1 MFSGI
6 TLKRG
11 VCLGKSE
18 SSYLYM
24 NNHLFKSTRSL
35 ASVLATASMVAV
47 ATGSVLG
54 ACGKAESATKR
65 DGQFAIGV
73 GAIPGSPGYDN
84 VVRGIAM
91 AVERL
96 NEVGTLKFTVRLP
109 NKGSVSAIQVAQ
121 QLRDDPSVLGVV
133 GHPESGT
140 TIEAIP
146 IYEDAQHEGQDAV
159 VAISPTASSPRLS
172 GISPWFFRVA
182 PSDDEAARYVAQWV
196 IDSLHATRAAIIFR
210 NDSYGRDWASTFT
223 AAYENSGAKVIT
235 RDPYLTGI
243 TEWDAYAQL
252 LARLKPDVLLFP
264 GDAGDAVQ
272 MLEALR
278 AANVDIPFIGGD
290 GTEGMRDSAVAEG
303 ARYVAF
309 FRAERVSTEEGKTFV
324 RRYNEKYHQDP
335 DMFAALSYDAA
346 MAIGH
351 TIRTGANT
359 RKAVQQALQRLGG
372 KDSPA
377 VEGAGGMIAFESD
390 HDISGRTVVIT
401 QIGARSGAPGNAR
414 RGTAN
419 GASNGT
425 SSSAPNGTSSNAPN
439 GTSRSASNGTSS
451 SASNGSREDLR

>member
-1 MFSGI
+1 MTPG
-6 TLKRG
+6 L
-11 VCLGKSE
+11 
-18 SSYLYM
+18 
-24 NNHLFKSTRSL
+24 
-35 ASVLATASMVAV
+35 VLTIVIAAATAF
-47 ATGSVLG
+47 G
-54 ACGKAESATKR
+54 ACGKPVPTAKT
-65 DGQFAIGV
+65 DGSFAIGV
-73 GAIPGSPGYDN
+73 GAIPGNPGYDN
-84 VVRGIAM
+84 VVRGVEM
-91 AVERL
+91 AIERL
-96 NEVGTLKFTVRLP
+96 NEVGTQRFAVRLP
-109 NKGSVSAIQVAQ
+109 NAGSVSAIQVAQ

-146 IYEDAQHEGQDAV
+146 VYEDAQYAGRNAV

-172 GISPWFFRVA
+172 GMSPWFFRVA

-196 IDSLHATRAAIIFR
+196 VDSLHATRAAIIFR

-223 AAYENSGAKVIT
+223 EAYEKTGAKVIS

-252 LARLKPDVLLFP
+252 IARLKPDVLLFP

-278 AANVDIPFIGGD
+278 MANVTIPFIGGD

-309 FRAERVSTEEGKTFV
+309 FRPERVSTEEGKTFV

-335 DMFAALSYDAA
+335 DMFAAMSYDAA
-346 MAIGH
+346 IAIGH
-351 TIRTGANT
+351 TIRAGAKT
-359 RKAVQQALQRLGG
+359 RKAVQQALQLLGG

-377 VEGAGGMIAFESD
+377 VEGAGGMIAFEAD

-401 QIGARSGAPGNAR
+401 QIGTAR
-414 RGTAN
+414 
-419 GASNGT
+419 GASVGLQSGFRG
-425 SSSAPNGTSSNAPN
+425 SS
-439 GTSRSASNGTSS
+439 R
-451 SASNGSREDLR
+451 